1 MRQSLKTGSSGSQQ
15 YERVAAPGSP
25 SKRHPEATSHSIS
38 LHPIIPEE
46 TPADM
51 GSAMSG
57 RADHSTTNSA
67 GQDAILSGGRVN
79 KVNQKTTS
87 TVGATRQGADDDNS
101 MVATESYGGAGN
113 TSKVMVHDSTDRNNS
128 TAKSQKRQQMQ
139 QQQ

>member
-1 MRQSLKTGSSGSQQ
+1 
-15 YERVAAPGSP
+15 
-25 SKRHPEATSHSIS
+25 
-38 LHPIIPEE
+38 
-46 TPADM
+46 M

-79 KVNQKTTS
+79 KANQKTTS
-87 TVGATRQGADDDNS
+87 AVGATRQGAEEDS
-101 MVATESYGGAGN
+101 MVATESYGGAAN

>member
-1 MRQSLKTGSSGSQQ
+1 MRQSLKTGPSGSQQ
-15 YERVAAPGSP
+15 YERGAAPGSP
-25 SKRHPEATSHSIS
+25 SKRHPEANSHSIS

-67 GQDAILSGGRVN
+67 GQDAILSGGRV
-79 KVNQKTTS
+79 KANQKTTS
-87 TVGATRQGADDDNS
+87 AVGATRQGAEEDNS

-113 TSKVMVHDSTDRNNS
+113 TGKVTVHDSTDRHNS

-139 QQQ
+139 QQQQ